1 MDNIFKHFRPDN
13 YNAWSITA
21 VDKIEA
27 VIDSCVTFDHIKS
40 ARKLV
45 DNFTIITALEDY
57 DEKSIEIVIHQL
69 WLRIKL
75 QENKIHGPEKR

>member
-1 MDNIFKHFRPDN
+1 MDNIFTNFRPN
-13 YNAWSITA
+13 NFKEWSMTA

-27 VIDSCVTFDHIKS
+27 VIDSCVTFDHLNS

-45 DNFTIITALEDY
+45 DNFTIITALEDC

-75 QENKIHGPEKR
+75 QENKINGPEKR